1 MDARGGV
8 CSLGE
13 ESQKRQEDTQGQ
25 LGRKG
30 VQRTAG
36 SLAGAAGRVAPG
48 GGALCG
54 EVWAGLPSNLLLA
67 ASALR
72 NKCPLGLCFLCNILA
87 FDTRCQAVSKRSL
100 GRILQTQVDVDSGFP
115 VSGFGPPR
123 RCECLESFV
132 ALCSLE

>member
-36 SLAGAAGRVAPG
+36 GLAGVAGRVAPG
-48 GGALCG
+48 GGALWGSVGC
-54 EVWAGLPSNLLLA
+54 ATQQLA
-67 ASALR
+67 
-72 NKCPLGLCFLCNILA
+72 LG
-87 FDTRCQAVSKRSL
+87 
-100 GRILQTQVDVDSGFP
+100 
-115 VSGFGPPR
+115 
-123 RCECLESFV
+123 CLST
-132 ALCSLE
+132 